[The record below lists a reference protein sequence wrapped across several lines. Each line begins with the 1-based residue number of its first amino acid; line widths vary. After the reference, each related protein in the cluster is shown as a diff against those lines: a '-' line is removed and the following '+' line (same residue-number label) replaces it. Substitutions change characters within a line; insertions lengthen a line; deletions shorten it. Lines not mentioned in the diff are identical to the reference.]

1 MTDNETVT
9 GTSELGASDCWAL
22 LRSCEVGRLAVSV
35 DDRPDIFPL
44 NYVVDHGVIV
54 VRTAKGSKLSAAIA
68 NPQVAFEVDSCSAL
82 AGQAWSVVLK
92 GVLEPIEHVDDL
104 IDVMG
109 PDLSPWHTVA
119 GQRYVRLVPVE
130 QRRLDG
136 LLRAWA
142 PGLQDAFIRI
152 PLQVVSGRQL
162 QGIPMAP
169 AAVSPSY
176 GRSAAVEPGA
186 RQAAG

>member
-1 MTDNETVT
+1 MDTVHRIPAILPIT
-9 GTSELGASDCWAL
+9 FVVDGDSVAIRTSKGS
-22 LRSCEVGRLAVSV
+22 RLA
-35 DDRPDIFPL
+35 RAA
-44 NYVVDHGVIV
+44 HGAVLALEADEV
-54 VRTAKGSKLSAAIA
+54 L
-68 NPQVAFEVDSCSAL
+68 VASR
-82 AGQAWSVVLK
+82 AGWSVVVT
-92 GVLEPIEHVDDL
+92 GEARIE
-104 IDVMG
+104 
-109 PDLSPWHTVA
+109 TE
-119 GQRYVRLVPVE
+119 PVE